1 MFNPFEYA
9 FGLDIGDRAF
19 KLVQV
24 KKRRGLQKY
33 RLTAWNQVEVPA
45 GMFERGEITD
55 AEKAAALI
63 REMLAT
69 AHGKVRGAAVAACL
83 PEPKT
88 FIKIIDAVGAPE
100 DGLRKAVRK
109 EIEQTIPLPPDEVAY
124 DWQTISSEIDPSR
137 ATSIDRRSATPR
149 PLPADGGI
157 PPSLDEI
164 KRRDDPSASPP
175 TMPKRVLI
183 GAAPKT
189 LVNSYVDL
197 LERAGLAPFALEI
210 EADSIARALV
220 PLSKYSEEALGLLDI
235 GGTRSSLI
243 IHDGGTVQMSISV
256 PVSGQA
262 ITDTISTT
270 LDIEVEE
277 AERIK
282 RECGLDAGRC
292 DDKLWK
298 VLLPLIDDLVEKIR
312 NALRFYKASFPAG
325 RKIETVLL
333 CGGGATFRDVDTVLA
348 RKLAVKV
355 RRGDPLI
362 NLEHALPK
370 DFPKNM
376 APAFATAIGLAIR
389 AADEIEALT
398 L

>member
-9 FGLDIGDRAF
+9 FGLDIGDRTF

-124 DWQTISSEIDPSR
+124 DWQTISAPAALDTEKAGGLEGLRTGESSSQSPPALQPSG
-137 ATSIDRRSATPR
+137 SPATP
-149 PLPADGGI
+149 A
-157 PPSLDEI
+157 
-164 KRRDDPSASPP
+164 
-175 TMPKRVLI
+175 PKRVLI

-282 RECGLDAGRC
+282 LECGLDAGRC

-312 NALRFYKASFPAG
+312 NALRFYKASFPSG

-362 NLEHALPK
+362 NLERALPA

-389 AADEIEALT
+389 AADEIESLMP
-398 L
+398 